1 MGHYTADQWD
11 EYMRQNFGT
20 VGEAERWRNANNVFV
35 DGLPPPEYTG
45 PLSTGGFAGTPPA
58 AQGTPNVEEDEL
70 APQGALPMAEDAL
83 APTPASFFQA
93 QNALQKRLD
102 ARLSAAEANRA
113 KNYDE
118 ETAAL
123 KARRVGPS
131 LSEQLFALSAAIGK
145 PTYSRSF
152 GEILGNV
159 TPALADMQRASREAA
174 LSRDDAAAA
183 LRRKYL
189 LEGDTAELSGIDR
202 LIKLQQANA
211 PLVAAQMKS
220 AKPPQLK
227 SVVIEN
233 AVPYDP
239 ISGEKIVAPSD
250 AAWGALAAAPTQQNY
265 DNFVRT
271 FGPRFA
277 EKAQRIM
284 GIATG
289 GQ

>member
-93 QNALQKRLD
+93 QNALQKRLTD
-102 ARLSAAEANRA
+102 RLSAAEANRA

-211 PLVAAQMKS
+211 PLVAAQMKPTPRRTGFNPITGELVDM
-220 AKPPQLK
+220 ATGT
-227 SVVIEN
+227 
-233 AVPYDP
+233 P
-239 ISGEKIVAPSD
+239 ISSENLPVLTPQQ
-250 AAWGALAAAPTQQNY
+250 AASLAADPKNKGMRFRTTQGEE
-265 DNFVRT
+265 RT
-271 FGPRFA
+271 
-277 EKAQRIM
+277 IS
-284 GIATG
+284 
-289 GQ
+289 